1 MNTIIA
7 IFKIIKNIIK
17 FANNHKYISAFL
29 IFMGSAPISFL
40 IRIIKN
46 GSKLV
51 MFITGI
57 ISSIATFIVP
67 DPTDFI
73 LSSFTF
79 VKDSLKNGYSTIVD
93 FVVNRLKS
101 STPTPQDKP
110 ITFKEITDKINFN
123 QTKSEEPKTVFDS
136 LRAKY
141 KTLTING
148 HKVDDSWLQG
158 YYLYFTLFLIT
169 GGAIFLVT
177 ICYMDETG
185 VVKETVMK
193 FTGLAAIHKFLF
205 GRNNDDDPGDGLLP
219 PLPDDEIDPNL
230 QGRPSRGWSN
240 RMRKVISD
248 NNNNTNPLPIN
259 TQREPVHW
267 RIGRLLGIN
276 QDGITRYSEDFG
288 EQREVEINNEQTTN
302 PVAGP
307 STVTEGNSLGLTQR
321 RNSFDDIPVQE
332 SPFAD
337 HNPLP
342 SKGKNP
348 EISRHFKNTSVN
360 ETNLSSQTNRYFS
373 LPVDKTAESGDDEE

>member
-17 FANNHKYISAFL
+17 FANNHKYLSLIIIFL
-29 IFMGSAPISFL
+29 GSAPVSFL
-40 IRIIKN
+40 IRILKN
-46 GSKLV
+46 GSKIV
-51 MFITGI
+51 IFISGI
-57 ISSIATFIVP
+57 VSSIATFIVP
-67 DPTDFI
+67 DPSDFI

-79 VKDSLKNGYSTIVD
+79 VKDILKNGYSSIVD
-93 FVVNRLKS
+93 FIVNKLKR
-101 STPTPQDKP
+101 STPIPEEKS
-110 ITFKEITDKINFN
+110 ITLKDLSDKIKFN
-123 QTKSEEPKTVFDS
+123 SSKDEPVTVFDS

-148 HKVDDSWLQG
+148 QKVDDSWLQG
-158 YYLYFTLFLIT
+158 YYLYLTLFLIT
-169 GGAIFLVT
+169 GGALFLVT

-205 GRNNDDDPGDGLLP
+205 GRNGDDDPGDGLLP
-219 PLPDDEIDPNL
+219 PLDQSQNLHPVNQPDQSWYDKMT
-230 QGRPSRGWSN
+230 RV
-240 RMRKVISD
+240 MRD
-248 NNNNTNPLPIN
+248 NSNNTPYDYKTN
-259 TQREPVHW
+259 REPVHW
-267 RIGRLLGIN
+267 RIGRLLGVN
-276 QDGITRYSEDFG
+276 TEEVNRFSEDSVD
-288 EQREVEINNEQTTN
+288 QNPEVELNNEQTTN

-307 STVTEGNSLGLTQR
+307 STVNESNTLGLTQR

-348 EISRHFKNTSVN
+348 EINRHFKNTSVN
-360 ETNLSSQTNRYFS
+360 ESNITSQTNRYFS
-373 LPVDKTAESGDDEE
+373 LPVDRNEDSVYKQK